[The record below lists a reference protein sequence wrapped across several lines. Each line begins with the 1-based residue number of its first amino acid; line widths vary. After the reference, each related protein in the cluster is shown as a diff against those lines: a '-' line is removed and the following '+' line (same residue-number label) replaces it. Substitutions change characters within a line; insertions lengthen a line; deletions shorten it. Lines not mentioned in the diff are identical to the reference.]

1 MHTYNK
7 RLQKPLFQTTITLL
21 SEWTTPYPG
30 QISTQHSQEDN
41 LLPPKAPFALTVEM
55 YSFQLKFY
63 GTRLFKDQGNCLT
76 EFE

>member
-7 RLQKPLFQTTITLL
+7 RLQKPPFQTTITLL
-21 SEWTTPYPG
+21 SEWTSPDPG

-55 YSFQLKFY
+55 FY